1 MKLLININDIIE
13 QKQLDFKQSNFDD
26 LIANYAFLSI
36 IKKEKIDEK
45 VKQAI
50 FDKLKEKNI
59 AKSKFAIGNWKLS
72 INPSYEYDEVETVVK
87 FDNELYNKEH
97 KKTWEIN
104 LIVSDEQIDNL
115 KKLAI
120 ENNWSFNAI
129 PKNITANDLTEEE
142 KKKYITIEKNI
153 VKKEKKG
160 VIRLDKNKL

>member
-59 AKSKFAIGNWKLS
+59 TKSKFAIGN
-72 INPSYEYDEVETVVK
+72 
-87 FDNELYNKEH
+87 
-97 KKTWEIN
+97 
-104 LIVSDEQIDNL
+104 
-115 KKLAI
+115 
-120 ENNWSFNAI
+120 
-129 PKNITANDLTEEE
+129 
-142 KKKYITIEKNI
+142 
-153 VKKEKKG
+153 
-160 VIRLDKNKL
+160 

>member
-59 AKSKFAIGNWKLS
+59 AKSKFVIGNLKLS

-87 FDNELYNKEH
+87 FDSELYNKEH
-97 KKTWEIN
+97 KKMWEVN
-104 LIVSDEQIDNL
+104 LTISDEQIDNL

-129 PKNITANDLTEEE
+129 PKNITTNDLTEEE